1 MIWCFPLVPCEPAAQ
16 RELRS
21 TKIPVW
27 FQDRDDD
34 IVFMQEMW
42 SNTDAVKH
50 GMLEAGFCGQA
61 TFEDVTFGSGLGI
74 FTKFE
79 ILETEF
85 VSVSITFCLIL
96 R

>member
-1 MIWCFPLVPCEPAAQ
+1 MLWCLPGVPCEPAAQ
-16 RELRS
+16 REMRAP
-21 TKIPVW
+21 KIPVW

-42 SNTDAVKH
+42 SNTDAIKQ
-50 GMLEAGFCGQA
+50 GMLGAGFCGQA
-61 TFEDVTFGSGLGI
+61 TCEDEDYGSGLGI

-85 VSVSITFCLIL
+85 VSFISSTTLIDI
-96 R
+96 